1 MADAPKPAATD
12 DPERTVAVERELAG
26 RRVTLRVE
34 RVVLQDGT
42 ETLRDVVQHPDS
54 VVIVPLEDDG
64 NVVMV
69 RQYRKAAGREL
80 LEFPAG
86 MMESAAS
93 PDASPLDADASPDA
107 SPRDADASP
116 DASPL
121 DAARRELREE
131 TGLDATHLVELGN
144 FFAAPGSMTERLH
157 AFLATGLFPNPLA
170 PDEDERITLE
180 RLPFAEA
187 VRLARAGELNDA
199 KTLASLLLAAPH
211 VGGG

>member
-1 MADAPKPAATD
+1 MADE
-12 DPERTVAVERELAG
+12 PERTIAIESELVG

-34 RVVLQDGT
+34 RVVLEDGT
-42 ETLRDVVQHPDS
+42 ETLRDVVQHPSS

-69 RQYRKAAGREL
+69 RQYRKAARRAL

-86 MMESAAS
+86 VME
-93 PDASPLDADASPDA
+93 D
-107 SPRDADASP
+107 

-131 TGLDATHLVELGN
+131 TGLDATELIELGN
-144 FFAAPGSMTERLH
+144 FFAAPGSMSEQLFS
-157 AFLATGLFPNPLA
+157 FLAKGLFANPLA
-170 PDEDERITLE
+170 PDDDERITLE
-180 RLPFAEA
+180 RMPFAEA
-187 VRLARAGELNDA
+187 VRMAQTGELNDA

-211 VGGG
+211 VTP

>member
-1 MADAPKPAATD
+1 MVDE
-12 DPERTVAVERELAG
+12 PERTIAVESELAG

-34 RVVLQDGT
+34 RVVLQDGK
-42 ETLRDVVQHPDS
+42 ETLRDIVQHPNS
-54 VVIVPLEDDG
+54 VVIVPLEADG

-80 LEFPAG
+80 FEFPAG
-86 MMESAAS
+86 VME
-93 PDASPLDADASPDA
+93 D
-107 SPRDADASP
+107 

-131 TGLDATHLVELGN
+131 TGLDATELIELGN

-157 AFLATGLFPNPLA
+157 SFLATGLFPNPLA
-170 PDEDERITLE
+170 PDDDERITVE

-187 VRLARAGELNDA
+187 VRMARAGELNDA

-211 VGGG
+211 VTGS

>member
-1 MADAPKPAATD
+1 MADE
-12 DPERTVAVERELAG
+12 PERTIAIESELVG

-34 RVVLQDGT
+34 RVVLEDGK
-42 ETLRDVVQHPDS
+42 ETLRDIVQHPSS

-86 MMESAAS
+86 VMEE
-93 PDASPLDADASPDA
+93 
-107 SPRDADASP
+107 

-131 TGLDATHLVELGN
+131 TGLDATELIELGN

-157 AFLATGLFPNPLA
+157 AFLAKGLFANPLA
-170 PDEDERITLE
+170 PDDDERITLE
-180 RLPFAEA
+180 RMPFAKA
-187 VRLARAGELNDA
+187 VRMARAGELNDA
-199 KTLASLLLAAPH
+199 KTLASLMLAAPH
-211 VGGG
+211 VAG

>member
-1 MADAPKPAATD
+1 MVSE
-12 DPERTVAVERELAG
+12 PERTIAVERELAG

-54 VVIVPLEDDG
+54 VVIVPLDDDG
-64 NVVMV
+64 SIVMV

-80 LEFPAG
+80 LELPAG
-86 MMESAAS
+86 VME
-93 PDASPLDADASPDA
+93 D
-107 SPRDADASP
+107 

-131 TGLDATHLVELGN
+131 TGLDATQLIELGN
-144 FFAAPGSMTERLH
+144 FYAAPGSMTERLH

-170 PDEDERITLE
+170 PDADERITLE
-180 RLPFAEA
+180 RIPFAEA

-211 VGGG
+211 IPAPPL

>member
-1 MADAPKPAATD
+1 MVSE
-12 DPERTVAVERELAG
+12 PERTISIESELVG

-34 RVVLQDGT
+34 RVALEDGK
-42 ETLRDVVQHPDS
+42 ETLRDIVQHPSS

-69 RQYRKAAGREL
+69 RQYRKAVGREL

-86 MMESAAS
+86 VME
-93 PDASPLDADASPDA
+93 D
-107 SPRDADASP
+107 

-131 TGLDATHLVELGN
+131 TGLDGTELIELGN

-157 AFLATGLFPNPLA
+157 SFLATGLFSNPLA
-170 PDEDERITLE
+170 PDDDERITLE
-180 RLPFAEA
+180 RVPFAEA
-187 VRLARAGELNDA
+187 VRMARAGELNDA

-211 VGGG
+211 VTGC

>member
-1 MADAPKPAATD
+1 MADDPKPAATD

-107 SPRDADASP
+107 SP
-116 DASPL
+116 L

-131 TGLDATHLVELGN
+131 TGLDATHLIELGN

-211 VGGG
+211 VTGS

>member
-1 MADAPKPAATD
+1 MADDPKPAATD

-42 ETLRDVVQHPDS
+42 QTLRDVVQHPDS

-93 PDASPLDADASPDA
+93 PAA

-131 TGLDATHLVELGN
+131 TGLDATHLIELGN

-170 PDEDERITLE
+170 PDADERITLE

-199 KTLASLLLAAPH
+199 KTLAALLLAAPH

>member
-1 MADAPKPAATD
+1 MADE
-12 DPERTVAVERELAG
+12 PERTVAVESELAG

-42 ETLRDVVQHPDS
+42 ETIRDIVQHPSS
-54 VVIVPLEDDG
+54 VVIVPLESDG
-64 NVVMV
+64 IVVMV

-86 MMESAAS
+86 MI
-93 PDASPLDADASPDA
+93 DD
-107 SPRDADASP
+107 

-131 TGLDATHLVELGN
+131 TGLDATELVELGN
-144 FFAAPGSMTERLH
+144 FFPAPGSMTEQLFS
-157 AFLATGLFPNPLA
+157 FLATGLFASPLA
-170 PDEDERITLE
+170 PDDDERITLE
-180 RLPFAEA
+180 RMPFAEA

-199 KTLASLLLAAPH
+199 KTLASLLLAGPH
-211 VGGG
+211 VDG

>member
-1 MADAPKPAATD
+1 MADE
-12 DPERTVAVERELAG
+12 PERTVAIESELVG

-34 RVVLQDGT
+34 RVVLEDGK
-42 ETLRDVVQHPDS
+42 ETLRDIVQHPSS
-54 VVIVPLEDDG
+54 VVIVPLDDDG

-86 MMESAAS
+86 VMED
-93 PDASPLDADASPDA
+93 DASPLA
-107 SPRDADASP
+107 
-116 DASPL
+116 
-121 DAARRELREE
+121 AARRELREE
-131 TGLDATHLVELGN
+131 TGLDASELVELGN

-157 AFLATGLFPNPLA
+157 SFLATGLFANPLA
-170 PDEDERITLE
+170 PDDDERITLE
-180 RLPFAEA
+180 RMPFAEA

-211 VGGG
+211 VSG

>member
-1 MADAPKPAATD
+1 LADE
-12 DPERTVAVERELAG
+12 PERTVAVEQELVG

-42 ETLRDVVQHPDS
+42 ETLRDIVQHPSS

-64 NVVMV
+64 SVVMV

-86 MMESAAS
+86 VMEE
-93 PDASPLDADASPDA
+93 DASPLE
-107 SPRDADASP
+107 
-116 DASPL
+116 
-121 DAARRELREE
+121 AARRELREE
-131 TGLDATHLVELGN
+131 TGLDATELIELGN
-144 FFAAPGSMTERLH
+144 FFAAPGSMTERLYS
-157 AFLATGLFPNPLA
+157 FLATGLFPNPLA

-180 RLPFAEA
+180 RMPFAEA

-199 KTLASLLLAAPH
+199 KSLASLMLAAPH
-211 VGGG
+211 VID

>member
-1 MADAPKPAATD
+1 MVDE
-12 DPERTVAVERELAG
+12 PERTIAVERELVG
-26 RRVTLRVE
+26 KRVTLRVE

-42 ETLRDVVQHPDS
+42 ETLRDIVQHPSS

-86 MMESAAS
+86 VMED
-93 PDASPLDADASPDA
+93 DAT
-107 SPRDADASP
+107 
-116 DASPL
+116 PL

-131 TGLDATHLVELGN
+131 TGLDATELVEIGN

-157 AFLATGLFPNPLA
+157 SFLATGLFANPLA
-170 PDEDERITLE
+170 PDDDERITLE
-180 RLPFAEA
+180 RLPFAEV
-187 VRLARAGELNDA
+187 VRMARAGELNDA
-199 KTLASLLLAAPH
+199 KSLASLLLAAPH
-211 VGGG
+211 VTGC